1 MAEPHATFG
10 LFVSCV
16 DGQPVTRFGTG
27 TMIGAAR
34 SKATPDVVTYD
45 PTHVVG
51 IPHAEYDRH
60 RRSYDRALG
69 NGSLKA
75 RSAADYRAQEQAQAK
90 RDDENR
96 KAQARAA
103 KAKPASAGVSL
114 DQTDPA
120 AGDPPA

>member
-1 MAEPHATFG
+1 MITAMTEPHATFG

-16 DGQPVTRFGTG
+16 DGLPVTRFGTG

-34 SKATPDVVTYD
+34 SKAAPDVVTYD
-45 PTHVVG
+45 PTQIVG

-69 NGSLKA
+69 NGSLKK
-75 RSAADYRAQEQAQAK
+75 RSVADYLAQEAAQAK
-90 RDDENR
+90 RDDEHR
-96 KAQARAA
+96 QAQERAA
-103 KAKPASAGVSL
+103 KVSALSL
-114 DQTDPA
+114 DDSP